1 MPLRHGAVFF
11 LLLYACPPRF
21 AQEDFRIAQILQDE
35 APKKTFE
42 DDSNDGI
49 MGKVDSRTISSSST
63 VAQYGDDFGKMGN
76 YIESPKITVD
86 WSCYAKHG
94 TDRMQQRG
102 ITHDMVDEIVKHGKV
117 LSQDNGKKYAF
128 ITQEGVVILSKDGKL
143 ITAWSKENFDS
154 NMIDI
159 IKKLFGNR

>member
-1 MPLRHGAVFF
+1 MSKAAAPIWSGSFF
-11 LLLYACPPRF
+11 TASISPPSPDRRYT
-21 AQEDFRIAQILQDE
+21 QEDFRIAQILQDE

-86 WSCYAKHG
+86 WSSYAKHG

-117 LSQDNGKKYAF
+117 LSRLIKYF
-128 ITQEGVVILSKDGKL
+128 
-143 ITAWSKENFDS
+143 
-154 NMIDI
+154 
-159 IKKLFGNR
+159 